1 MTFPASAPT
10 VLHDFF
16 DVARLVDYLRSEART
31 RPVAVLTTAP
41 GQYAPY
47 VKAAELARAVG
58 GGVDI
63 VTIPDD
69 DLTRTMSNRLAN
81 SKAGVYQGA
90 CRVYPPGTHWETD
103 PYSTPLRF
111 ARTADEIEAQFGQ
124 VVLDA
129 KQVLSRAA
137 EADRSMKHPR
147 WASPVA
153 PSPSLARPSA
163 LASGGPAMR
172 RSISTFDD
180 ASALAA
186 FLHSSARRLPAVVV
200 SRAAGATEAYAD
212 VQELEMDLE
221 GMAAVFEIVSLDASW
236 AFTDAVPDKC
246 QVYGGAARVYPPGT
260 VWESDPHVSP
270 LHFAYSLAD
279 RAQIT
284 RALVGDAMR
293 MATSGSLSLPV
304 AAARPRT
311 VTGQVHGVVAER
323 GMVRLTE
330 AGHGVLW
337 PELVEPG
344 VAAERLF
351 GVGMRIEGALDPDSR
366 RIDVRGMRRAA
377 DEALAG
383 YRAGDTVLVRIIAVE
398 AAVCTVEPFP
408 GCAYRVVAE
417 DVAEDAGDLR
427 ELLTEGEVIPALL
440 VEVASSGEWL
450 LSVREA
456 AESTD
461 AVPAPS
467 ILTGGPAWLVPVE
480 PTQPVTEGTEPV
492 LIEPELVEQ
501 QPVAPQPSA
510 RTQASPL
517 VEELQRE
524 KAQLVSRLEEGRAEK
539 ARLQADLQSVRAQ
552 LRKTK
557 NRKGRGEAAL
567 DDSNLFVDPADQLD
581 FEIRLAWARM
591 TSPSEKKSLPLKRWT
606 YGPEFLHTL
615 REVEGVSRNKVV
627 RVIVHVLTGRD
638 TELASRELHQLR
650 SGLGADDPSV
660 RRARGE
666 LCWRVSLQS
675 NTPAARR
682 LHYWSGADGTIE
694 LSSVRV
700 HDDFRP

>member
-1 MTFPASAPT
+1 MTFPASEPA
-10 VLHDFF
+10 VLHDSL
-16 DVARLVDYLRSEART
+16 DVAQLVDYLRSEART

-47 VKAAELARAVG
+47 VKAMELARAVG
-58 GGVDI
+58 DGVDI
-63 VTIPDD
+63 VTIPGD
-69 DLTRTMSNRLAN
+69 DLTKAMSDKLEDSA
-81 SKAGVYQGA
+81 AGVFHGA
-90 CRVYPPGTHWETD
+90 CRVYPPGTRWETE
-103 PYSTPLRF
+103 PYSTPLHF
-111 ARTADEIEAQFGQ
+111 ARTAAEIKAQFSQ

-129 KQVLSRAA
+129 KQVRARSA
-137 EADRSMKHPR
+137 EASRSMKHPPSVSSA
-147 WASPVA
+147 ASPR
-153 PSPSLARPSA
+153 SLSRPAA
-163 LASGGPAMR
+163 LAAIGPAIP
-172 RSISTFDD
+172 RSIATPDD
-180 ASALAA
+180 AGALAA
-186 FLHSSARRLPAVVV
+186 FLHSSARLLPAVVV
-200 SRAAGATEAYAD
+200 SRAAGATAAYAD
-212 VQELEMDLE
+212 VEELEKDLA

-236 AFTDAVPDKC
+236 AFTGAVPDKC

-260 VWESDPHVSP
+260 VWESDPHISP
-270 LHFAYSLAD
+270 LHFAYSITD

-293 MATSGSLSLPV
+293 MATSGSLSLPI

-311 VTGQVHGVVAER
+311 VTGQMQGVVAER
-323 GMVRLTE
+323 GMVRLVD
-330 AGHGVLW
+330 GGLGVLW

-351 GVGMRIEGALDPDSR
+351 GVGMRIEGILDPDSR

-383 YRAGDTVLVRIIAVE
+383 YRAGDTVLVRIVAVE
-398 AAVCTVEPFP
+398 AAACTVEPFP
-408 GCAYRVVAE
+408 GRTYRVAAE

-480 PTQPVTEGTEPV
+480 PTQPVDEGTEPV
-492 LIEPELVEQ
+492 LVEPGLVEQ
-501 QPVAPQPSA
+501 LPVARQPLP
-510 RTQASPL
+510 RTEASPL
-517 VEELQRE
+517 VEALQRE
-524 KAQLVSRLEEGRAEK
+524 KTQLVSQLEKGRAEK
-539 ARLQADLQSVRAQ
+539 ARLQADLQTARAQ

-557 NRKGRGEAAL
+557 NRKGRDEAAL
-567 DDSNLFVDPADQLD
+567 DDSNLFEDPVDQLD
-581 FEIRLAWARM
+581 FEIRLAWARL
-591 TSPSEKKSLPLKRWT
+591 TSASEKKSLPLKRWT
-606 YGPEFLHTL
+606 YGPEFLDTL

-627 RVIVHVLTGRD
+627 EVIVHVLTGRD
-638 TELASRELHQLR
+638 TDLASRELHQLR
-650 SGLGADDPSV
+650 SGLGAEDASV

-682 LHYWSGADGTIE
+682 LHYWSGADGSVE